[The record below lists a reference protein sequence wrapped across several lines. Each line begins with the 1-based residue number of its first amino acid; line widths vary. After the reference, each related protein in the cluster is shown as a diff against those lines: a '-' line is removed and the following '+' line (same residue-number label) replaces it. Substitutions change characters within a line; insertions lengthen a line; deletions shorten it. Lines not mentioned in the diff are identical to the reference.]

1 MTIFSSV
8 ERKHWTPFHKIHQN
22 IILKVGD
29 AFCFYHILY
38 SLTGFDGHKYSFYWP
53 RYAVA
58 KLIRICDGQIPNLRR
73 QLFRYDTVIPLI

>member
-8 ERKHWTPFHKIHQN
+8 ERKHWTSFHKIHQN

-38 SLTGFDGHKYSFYWP
+38 SLTWWIS
-53 RYAVA
+53 
-58 KLIRICDGQIPNLRR
+58 RIQCSH
-73 QLFRYDTVIPLI
+73 Y